1 MRIYMRRLWRTNSVQ
16 LLCLFL
22 VGLMT
27 TFMLVFPHQSSAS
40 ENPVVQQQSED
51 DWWLPSWVQPLPDVV
66 GFYGPNPQEIPEQ
79 TLKLVTFRWRDVNP
93 QEDVYDWSI
102 LENALQGDNNI
113 YLRLEISDVE
123 HCPLWLSE
131 KYPDLEPLK
140 LSSYN
145 DNFDNYSEGYFY
157 PMWHPG
163 FKQEFGKLL
172 QSFKEKGF
180 GSNPRLKFAYIPGAW
195 KWGEF
200 DVQFVDYMKSQGMT
214 PNDFYQWFEELIDTY
229 VDAFGEENAHKLM
242 YTAQDVIPLANGD
255 LEWRKFLDRKLSS
268 YAFNRGSSTRFGL
281 LEKYNF
287 VATDMPNYGIPVV
300 NVDGN
305 NYMEVNENS
314 PLIADPKRFIGSENE
329 EINNVNIPIDNYLQ
343 LKMTA
348 LKTLQVRANVVFMGR
363 EIWNKAPELHNYMM
377 KTLGKHYYDSPDAWC
392 ALREAKDLYKT
403 WSVLD
408 AGDRSDFWIRNFERW
423 LVQRD
428 IEPDGRTARTY
439 YVNTSV
445 EHNEESYEAL
455 RTDRENG
462 SNYIYFGVDDRFMSG
477 GSNQIQIKVTYL
489 DNTNTKW
496 WLEYDAS
503 DENIYKQSSTV
514 QNQNDS
520 KWKTVTFSI
529 DDAAFLNRQNG
540 GMDFRIFNGGED
552 DITVR
557 FVRTIKLNAP
567 S

>member
-1 MRIYMRRLWRTNSVQ
+1 M
-16 LLCLFL
+16 
-22 VGLMT
+22 LM
-27 TFMLVFPHQSSAS
+27 FSNQSLAF
-40 ENPVVQQQSED
+40 ENPAAQQQSED

-66 GFYGPNPQEIPEQ
+66 GFYGPNPQEVPDQ
-79 TLKLVTFRWRDVNP
+79 TLRLVTFRWRDVNP
-93 QEDVYDWSI
+93 REDIYDWSI

-113 YLRLEISDVE
+113 YLRLENSDVE

-131 KYPDLEPLK
+131 KYPDLERLK
-140 LSSYN
+140 LSSYK
-145 DNFDNYSEGYFY
+145 DNFYNYSEGYFY

-163 FKQEFGKLL
+163 FKKEFGKLL

-180 GSNPRLKFAYIPGAW
+180 ASNPRLKFAYIPGAW

-200 DVQFVDYMKSQGMT
+200 DVEFVDYMKSQGMT
-214 PNDFYQWFEELIDTY
+214 PKDFYQWTKELIDTY
-229 VDAFGEENAHKLM
+229 VDAFGEENVHKLM
-242 YTAQDVIPLANGD
+242 YTPQDVIPLADGD
-255 LEWRKFLDRKLSS
+255 LEWRKFLDRKLTS

-287 VATDMPNYGIPVV
+287 VATDMPNYGISVV
-300 NVDGN
+300 NVDGK
-305 NYMEVNENS
+305 NYMEVNESS
-314 PLIADPKRFIGSENE
+314 PLIANPKRFIGSENE
-329 EINNVNIPIDNYLQ
+329 EINNVNIPVGNYLQ

-392 ALREAKDLYKT
+392 ALREGKDLYKT
-403 WSVLD
+403 WFDLD
-408 AGDRSDFWIRNFERW
+408 ASDRSDFWIRNFERW
-423 LVQRD
+423 LVQR
-428 IEPDGRTARTY
+428 EVNPDGRTVKTY
-439 YVNTSV
+439 YVRTPV

-455 RTDRENG
+455 RTDSGSG
-462 SNYIYFGVDDRFMSG
+462 SNYIYFGVDDNFIKG
-477 GSNQIQIKVTYL
+477 GSNKIQIKVTYL
-489 DNTNTKW
+489 DNTNSEW

-503 DENIYKQSSTV
+503 DGNSYKKSSTV
-514 QNQNDS
+514 KNQKDF

-540 GMDFRIFNGGED
+540 GMDFRIFNGGEN

-557 FVRTIKLNAP
+557 FVRTIKLNPP